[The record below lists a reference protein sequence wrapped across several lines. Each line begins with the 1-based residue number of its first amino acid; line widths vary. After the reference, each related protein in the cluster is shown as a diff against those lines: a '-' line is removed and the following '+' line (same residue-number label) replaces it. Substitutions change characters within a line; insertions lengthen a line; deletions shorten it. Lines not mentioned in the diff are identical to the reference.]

1 MHGMGLEEDVRVWFD
16 AEVPRAR
23 VAPTFIRRALAEAEA
38 AEPAP
43 KAKLPVLR
51 K

>member
-16 AEVPRAR
+16 GEAPRAR
-23 VAPTFIRRALAEAEA
+23 VAPIFIRRPLAEAEA
-38 AEPAP
+38 AKAAP
-43 KAKLPVLR
+43 KTKRPVLR